1 MKTLDRLSEN
11 LSRRATWRTILPSL
25 LLLAAVLFF
34 METGPSGKAA
44 LAKASGGQGML
55 NMEFGY
61 GAGTLYS
68 LFDSRGPAGLG
79 LYSRLLCLD
88 FAFAAAFMLF
98 QSLTLSSLLRR
109 AGAPSRLRRLNLLPF
124 ARSALDAAENLLL
137 LALMGLFPERFPLL
151 AAAASLA
158 TMLKWILHYVIVGL
172 LLLTGFLSGW
182 RKKQEQKRRG
192 RTSAADKSARPRRR
206 LAA

>member
-1 MKTLDRLSEN
+1 MNKLERLSEF
-11 LSRRATWRTILPSL
+11 LSRRAGWRTILPSL
-25 LLLAAVLFF
+25 LLLVAVLFF

-44 LAKASGGQGML
+44 LVEASGGQGML
-55 NMEFGY
+55 DMEFGY
-61 GAGTLYS
+61 GAGRLYS
-68 LFDSRGPAGLG
+68 LFDSLGPAGLG

-109 AGAPSRLRRLNLLPF
+109 AGAPTRLRRLNLLPF
-124 ARSALDAAENLLL
+124 ARSGLDAVENLLL
-137 LALMGLFPERFPLL
+137 LALMGLFPERVPLL

-158 TMLKWILHYVIVGL
+158 TTLKWILHYGIVGL
-172 LLLTGFLSGW
+172 LLLTGFLSG
-182 RKKQEQKRRG
+182 KRRRSDKKEG
-192 RTSAADKSARPRRR
+192 SERKAADKAARTRSG